1 MFYER
6 NTNIINKK
14 DLLIDKFHIPR
25 WNELPNIDL
34 YLDQVV
40 NLINSTLSPYIFLNN
55 DEKKENVQVLTKTM
69 INNYVKNNLI
79 EAPEKKLYS
88 KIQLAKLFV
97 ICILKQVYSMQD
109 IKTLISI
116 ALENTTAE
124 EKYDSFCNLFEE
136 CLRCTF
142 NQKDF
147 VDTKSDNSHLLRTVL
162 LSCSYKIYV
171 QNITLNEK
179 KEE

>member
-1 MFYER
+1 MNKKE
-6 NTNIINKK
+6 ISINK
-14 DLLIDKFHIPR
+14 FHLPR
-25 WNELPNIDL
+25 WNELPNINL

-55 DEKKENVQVLTKTM
+55 DKKKENIQVLTKTM

-109 IKTLISI
+109 ISTLISI
-116 ALENTTAE
+116 SLENTTAD
-124 EKYDSFCNLFEE
+124 EKYDTFCDLFEE
-136 CLRCTF
+136 CLNCTF
-142 NQKDF
+142 NQKEF
-147 VDTKSDNSHLLRTVL
+147 VDNNSENTHLLRYVL

-171 QNITLNEK
+171 QNITFGVLKGN
-179 KEE
+179 

>member
-1 MFYER
+1 M
-6 NTNIINKK
+6 NKK
-14 DLLIDKFHIPR
+14 EINIDKFHIPR

-55 DEKKENVQVLTKTM
+55 DEKKENIQVLTKTM

-109 IKTLISI
+109 FSTLISI
-116 ALENTTAE
+116 SLEKTTAS
-124 EKYDSFCNLFEE
+124 EKYDTFCELFEKA
-136 CLRCTF
+136 LVCTF
-142 NQKDF
+142 NQEEFIDNN
-147 VDTKSDNSHLLRTVL
+147 TENSHLLKTVL

-171 QNITLNEK
+171 QNITQSEK
-179 KEE
+179 K

>member
-1 MFYER
+1 MS
-6 NTNIINKK
+6 KK
-14 DLLIDKFHIPR
+14 DIKINKFHIPR

-116 ALENTTAE
+116 SLEKTSAS
-124 EKYDSFCNLFEE
+124 EKYDTFCELFEKA
-136 CLRCTF
+136 LVCTF
-142 NQKDF
+142 NQEEFIDNN
-147 VDTKSDNSHLLRTVL
+147 TENSHLLKTVL

-171 QNITLNEK
+171 QNITLNDK

>member
-1 MFYER
+1 MS
-6 NTNIINKK
+6 KK
-14 DLLIDKFHIPR
+14 DFAINKFHIPR
-25 WNELPNIDL
+25 WNELPNVDL

-55 DEKKENVQVLTKTM
+55 DKKKENIQVLTKTM

-109 IKTLISI
+109 ISTLISI
-116 ALENTTAE
+116 ALEKTKAQ
-124 EKYDSFCNLFEE
+124 EKYDTFCELFEKA
-136 CLRCTF
+136 LVCTF
-142 NQKDF
+142 NQEEFKDNNAE
-147 VDTKSDNSHLLRTVL
+147 NSNLLRYVL

-171 QNITLNEK
+171 QNITLSEKNED
-179 KEE
+179 

>member
-1 MFYER
+1 MS
-6 NTNIINKK
+6 KK
-14 DLLIDKFHIPR
+14 DIKINKFHIPR

-116 ALENTTAE
+116 SLEKTSAS
-124 EKYDSFCNLFEE
+124 EKYDIFCELFEKA
-136 CLRCTF
+136 LVCTF
-142 NQKDF
+142 NQEEF
-147 VDTKSDNSHLLRTVL
+147 IDTNTENSNLLRYVL

-171 QNITLNEK
+171 QNITLNDK

>member
-1 MFYER
+1 MSNKELS
-6 NTNIINKK
+6 IN
-14 DLLIDKFHIPR
+14 DFHLPR
-25 WNELPNIDL
+25 WNELPNVDL

-40 NLINSTLSPYIFLNN
+40 NFINSTLSPYIFLNN
-55 DEKKENVQVLTKTM
+55 DKKKENIQVLTKTM

-109 IKTLISI
+109 ISTLISI

-124 EKYDSFCNLFEE
+124 EKYDTFCDLFKE

-142 NQKDF
+142 EQKAF
-147 VDTKSDNSHLLRTVL
+147 VDNNSENTHLLRYVL

-171 QNITLNEK
+171 QSITFGNNIDNIDK
-179 KEE
+179 

>member
-1 MFYER
+1 M
-6 NTNIINKK
+6 NKK
-14 DLLIDKFHIPR
+14 QISIDKFHMPR
-25 WNELPNIDL
+25 WSELPNVDL

-55 DEKKENVQVLTKTM
+55 DTKKENIQVLTKTM

-97 ICILKQVYSMQD
+97 ICILKQVYSMND

-124 EKYDSFCNLFEE
+124 EKYDSFCDLFEE

-147 VDTKSDNSHLLRTVL
+147 VDNNTDNSHLLKYVL

-171 QNITLNEK
+171 QNVSLSEK
-179 KEE
+179 KDT

>member
-1 MFYER
+1 MSKKE
-6 NTNIINKK
+6 ISINE
-14 DLLIDKFHIPR
+14 FHLPR
-25 WNELPNIDL
+25 WTELPNVDL

-55 DEKKENVQVLTKTM
+55 DKKKENIQVLTKTM

-109 IKTLISI
+109 ISTLISI
-116 ALENTTAE
+116 ALENTSAE
-124 EKYDSFCNLFEE
+124 QKYNTFCDLFEE
-136 CLRCTF
+136 CLKCTF
-142 NQKDF
+142 EQKEFIDNN
-147 VDTKSDNSHLLRTVL
+147 SGNSHLLRYVL

-171 QNITLNEK
+171 QSITFGDGKQNIDK
-179 KEE
+179 Q

>member
-1 MFYER
+1 M
-6 NTNIINKK
+6 NKK
-14 DLLIDKFHIPR
+14 ELCINNFHLPR

-40 NLINSTLSPYIFLNN
+40 NLINTTLSPYIFLNN
-55 DEKKENVQVLTKTM
+55 DKKKENIQILTKTM

-97 ICILKQVYSMQD
+97 ICILKQVYSMED
-109 IKTLISI
+109 IKILISI
-116 ALENTTAE
+116 ALEQTSAQ
-124 EKYDSFCNLFEE
+124 EKYDSFCDLFEE
-136 CLRCTF
+136 CLTCTF
-142 NQKDF
+142 NKKDF
-147 VDTKSDNSHLLRTVL
+147 KDTNTDNSHLLRTVL

-171 QNITLNEK
+171 QNITMREK

>member
-1 MFYER
+1 M
-6 NTNIINKK
+6 NKK
-14 DLLIDKFHIPR
+14 ELSINKFHIPR

-55 DEKKENVQVLTKTM
+55 DEKKENIQVLTKTM

-116 ALENTTAE
+116 ALENTTAK
-124 EKYDSFCNLFEE
+124 EKYDSFCDLFED

-171 QNITLNEK
+171 QNITLGEK
-179 KEE
+179 KE

>member
-1 MFYER
+1 MS
-6 NTNIINKK
+6 KK
-14 DLLIDKFHIPR
+14 DIKINKFHIPR

-116 ALENTTAE
+116 SLEKTSAS
-124 EKYDSFCNLFEE
+124 EKYDTFCELFEKA
-136 CLRCTF
+136 LVCTF
-142 NQKDF
+142 NQEEF
-147 VDTKSDNSHLLRTVL
+147 IDTNTENSNLLRYVL

-171 QNITLNEK
+171 QNITLNDK

>member
-1 MFYER
+1 MTKKDF
-6 NTNIINKK
+6 TINK
-14 DLLIDKFHIPR
+14 FHMPR
-25 WNELPNIDL
+25 WNELPNVDL

-55 DEKKENVQVLTKTM
+55 DKKKENIQVLTKTM

-116 ALENTTAE
+116 ALENTTAQ
-124 EKYDSFCNLFEE
+124 EKYDSFCNLFED
-136 CLRCTF
+136 CLKCTF
-142 NQKDF
+142 NNKDLI
-147 VDTKSDNSHLLRTVL
+147 DKNYDNSALLKYVL

-171 QNITLNEK
+171 QNITIGEK
-179 KEE
+179 KED

>member
-1 MFYER
+1 M
-6 NTNIINKK
+6 NKK
-14 DLLIDKFHIPR
+14 EFSINNFHLPR

-55 DEKKENVQVLTKTM
+55 DKKKENIQVLTKTM

-79 EAPEKKLYS
+79 EAPEKKQYS

-109 IKTLISI
+109 ISTLISI
-116 ALENTTAE
+116 ALENTSAE
-124 EKYDSFCNLFEE
+124 EKYNSFCNLFEE
-136 CLRCTF
+136 ALRCTF
-142 NQKDF
+142 NQKEF
-147 VDTKSDNSHLLRTVL
+147 IDTNADNSNLLRYVL

-171 QNITLNEK
+171 QNIIIKEK
-179 KEE
+179 SEEKM

>member
-1 MFYER
+1 M
-6 NTNIINKK
+6 IKK
-14 DLLIDKFHIPR
+14 DLTMNEFHMPR

-55 DEKKENVQVLTKTM
+55 DKKKENIQVLTKTM
-69 INNYVKNNLI
+69 INNYVKNDLI

-109 IKTLISI
+109 IKILISI
-116 ALENTTAE
+116 ALEKTTAP
-124 EKYDSFCNLFEE
+124 EKYDTFCELFEKA
-136 CLRCTF
+136 LVCTF
-142 NQKDF
+142 NQEEFIDNN
-147 VDTKSDNSHLLRTVL
+147 TDNSNLLRYVL

-171 QNITLNEK
+171 QNITMREK

>member
-1 MFYER
+1 MS
-6 NTNIINKK
+6 KK
-14 DLLIDKFHIPR
+14 ENLIDKFHIPR

-40 NLINSTLSPYIFLNN
+40 NLINSTLSPYIYLNN

-97 ICILKQVYSMQD
+97 IYILKQVYSMQD

-116 ALENTTAE
+116 SLENTTAE
-124 EKYDSFCNLFEE
+124 EKYDSFCDLFEE

-147 VDTKSDNSHLLRTVL
+147 IDNKSDNSHLLRTVL

-179 KEE
+179 KEEE

>member
-1 MFYER
+1 M
-6 NTNIINKK
+6 NKK
-14 DLLIDKFHIPR
+14 EISINDFYLPR
-25 WNELPNIDL
+25 WNELPNVDL

-40 NLINSTLSPYIFLNN
+40 NFINSTLSPYIFLNN
-55 DEKKENVQVLTKTM
+55 DKKKENIQVLTKTM

-109 IKTLISI
+109 ISTLISI

-124 EKYDSFCNLFEE
+124 EKYNRFCDLFED

-142 NQKDF
+142 EQKEF
-147 VDTKSDNSHLLRTVL
+147 VDNNSDNSHLLRYVL

-171 QNITLNEK
+171 QSITFGDK
-179 KEE
+179 KEIIDNKK

>member
-1 MFYER
+1 M
-6 NTNIINKK
+6 NKK
-14 DLLIDKFHIPR
+14 ENSIDNFHIPR

-40 NLINSTLSPYIFLNN
+40 NLINSTLSPYIYLNN
-55 DEKKENVQVLTKTM
+55 DEKKENVQLLTKTM

-116 ALENTTAE
+116 SLENTTAE
-124 EKYDSFCNLFEE
+124 EKYDSFCDLFEE

-147 VDTKSDNSHLLRTVL
+147 VNNNSENSHLLRTVL

-171 QNITLNEK
+171 QNITLSEK
-179 KEE
+179 KEK

>member
-1 MFYER
+1 M
-6 NTNIINKK
+6 NKK
-14 DLLIDKFHIPR
+14 ELFINQFHMPR
-25 WNELPNIDL
+25 WNELPNVDL

-55 DEKKENVQVLTKTM
+55 DKKKENIQVLTKTM

-109 IKTLISI
+109 ISTLISI
-116 ALENTTAE
+116 ALEKTTAP
-124 EKYDSFCNLFEE
+124 EKYDTFCNLFEKT
-136 CLRCTF
+136 LVCTF
-142 NQKDF
+142 NQEDF
-147 VDTKSDNSHLLRTVL
+147 IDTNTENSHLLKYVL
-162 LSCSYKIYV
+162 FSCSYKIYV
-171 QNITLNEK
+171 QNITMREKNEEIK
-179 KEE
+179 IDK

>member
-1 MFYER
+1 MS
-6 NTNIINKK
+6 KK
-14 DLLIDKFHIPR
+14 ENSIDKFHIPR

-55 DEKKENVQVLTKTM
+55 DEKKENLQLLTKTM

-116 ALENTTAE
+116 ALESTSAE
-124 EKYDSFCNLFEE
+124 EKYDSFCDLFEE

-147 VDTKSDNSHLLRTVL
+147 KDNNSDNSHLLRTVL

-171 QNITLNEK
+171 QNITLNGK

>member
-1 MFYER
+1 MSKKELS
-6 NTNIINKK
+6 INN
-14 DLLIDKFHIPR
+14 FHIPR

-40 NLINSTLSPYIFLNN
+40 NLINTTLSPYIFLNN
-55 DEKKENVQVLTKTM
+55 DKKKENVQILTKTM

-109 IKTLISI
+109 ISTLISI
-116 ALENTTAE
+116 SLENTTAD
-124 EKYDSFCNLFEE
+124 EKYDTFCDLFEE
-136 CLRCTF
+136 CLNCTF
-142 NQKDF
+142 NQKEF
-147 VDTKSDNSHLLRTVL
+147 VDNNSENTHLLRYVL

-171 QNITLNEK
+171 QNITFGVLKGN
-179 KEE
+179 

>member
-1 MFYER
+1 MS
-6 NTNIINKK
+6 KK
-14 DLLIDKFHIPR
+14 DIKINKFHIPR

-116 ALENTTAE
+116 SLEKTSAS
-124 EKYDSFCNLFEE
+124 EKYDTFCELFEKA
-136 CLRCTF
+136 LVCTF
-142 NQKDF
+142 NQEDF
-147 VDTKSDNSHLLRTVL
+147 IDTNTENSNLLRYVL

-171 QNITLNEK
+171 QNITLNDK

>member
-1 MFYER
+1 MSNKE
-6 NTNIINKK
+6 ISINN
-14 DLLIDKFHIPR
+14 FHLPR
-25 WNELPNIDL
+25 WNELPNVDL

-40 NLINSTLSPYIFLNN
+40 NFINSTLSPYIFLNN
-55 DEKKENVQVLTKTM
+55 DKKKENIQVLTKTM

-109 IKTLISI
+109 ISTLISI

-124 EKYDSFCNLFEE
+124 EKYNRFCDLFEE

-142 NQKDF
+142 EQKEF
-147 VDTKSDNSHLLRTVL
+147 VDHNSNNSHLLRYVL

-171 QNITLNEK
+171 QSITLGNEK
-179 KEE
+179 EN

>member
-1 MFYER
+1 M
-6 NTNIINKK
+6 IKK
-14 DLLIDKFHIPR
+14 DLTINEFHMPR
-25 WNELPNIDL
+25 WNELPNVDL

-55 DEKKENVQVLTKTM
+55 DKKKENIQVLTKTM

-109 IKTLISI
+109 IKILINI
-116 ALENTTAE
+116 ALEKTTAE
-124 EKYDSFCNLFEE
+124 EKYDTFCNLFEKA
-136 CLRCTF
+136 LVCTF
-142 NQKDF
+142 NQEEFIDKNN
-147 VDTKSDNSHLLRTVL
+147 DNSNLLRYVL

-171 QNITLNEK
+171 QNITMREK
-179 KEE
+179 KEA

>member
-1 MFYER
+1 MSKKE
-6 NTNIINKK
+6 ISIN
-14 DLLIDKFHIPR
+14 DFHLPR
-25 WNELPNIDL
+25 WNELPNVDL

-55 DEKKENVQVLTKTM
+55 DKKKENIQVLTKTM

-109 IKTLISI
+109 ISTLISI
-116 ALENTTAE
+116 ALENTSAE
-124 EKYDSFCNLFEE
+124 EKYNRFCDLFEE
-136 CLRCTF
+136 CLSCTF
-142 NQKDF
+142 EHKEF
-147 VDTKSDNSHLLRTVL
+147 VDNNSDNSHLLRYVL

-171 QNITLNEK
+171 QSITFGNLKNIDK
-179 KEE
+179 

>member
-1 MFYER
+1 MS
-6 NTNIINKK
+6 KK
-14 DLLIDKFHIPR
+14 DIKINKFHIPR

-116 ALENTTAE
+116 SLEKTSAS
-124 EKYDSFCNLFEE
+124 EKYDIFCELFEKA
-136 CLRCTF
+136 LVCTF
-142 NQKDF
+142 NQEEF
-147 VDTKSDNSHLLRTVL
+147 IDTNTENSNLLRYVL